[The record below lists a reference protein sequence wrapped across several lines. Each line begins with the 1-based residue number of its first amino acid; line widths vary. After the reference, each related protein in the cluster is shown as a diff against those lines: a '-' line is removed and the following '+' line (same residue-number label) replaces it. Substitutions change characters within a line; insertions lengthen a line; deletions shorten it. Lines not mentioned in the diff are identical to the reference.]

1 MCDIPDLGQAV
12 SVEHDG
18 VVEEGG
24 LAARLQDAPLPRVDS
39 GQVGKELRVRLQ
51 PIVVLV
57 TRSRY

>member
-1 MCDIPDLGQAV
+1 M

-57 TRSRY
+57 VTRSRY